1 MQQLTRDK
9 IGWVLTLLQWRNN
22 QNLCIENKVHA
33 QKMVSPKTRWFSAY
47 FWSKPVI
54 LFHIYHKGWLWVEC
68 KVKEDQQQRA
78 PHEFLWWAHV
88 AWAASALQVSVQVD
102 ICSSTCRLG
111 FYTRSVQVELY
122 TEFSMVEPASLIHK
136 QLGDLEIWV
145 VAKRESQA

>member
-1 MQQLTRDK
+1 MSVDITAVKKQSEFVHWEQGACTEN
-9 IGWVLTLLQWRNN
+9 GVT
-22 QNLCIENKVHA
+22 QN
-33 QKMVSPKTRWFSAY
+33 KMILSLFMVKTSNF
-47 FWSKPVI
+47 
-54 LFHIYHKGWLWVEC
+54 FHIYHKGWLWVEC

-88 AWAASALQVSVQVD
+88 AWAAPALQVSVQID